1 MAEEIAELADDI
13 GFPVE
18 ALRAML
24 PRDNPF
30 VDRLVNMGYDE
41 ESANDVSF
49 IGDLRNVIILMR
61 SHGVSAKTAAS
72 LLRQTPELPF
82 EFDSPEEEQKEDD
95 DQENKENENET
106 ETNSS
111 SSSCDES
118 KEAKRARLDP
128 DYQLSSASDSSTTT
142 AGNSQEEDETDTE
155 TEEESWCPSRSTS
168 PEIISSS
175 EDN

>member
-1 MAEEIAELADDI
+1 
-13 GFPVE
+13 
-18 ALRAML
+18 
-24 PRDNPF
+24 
-30 VDRLVNMGYDE
+30 MGYDE

-82 EFDSPEEEQKEDD
+82 EFDSPEEEQEEDD

-111 SSSCDES
+111 SSSSSCDES
-118 KEAKRARLDP
+118 KEAKQARLDP
-128 DYQLSSASDSSTTT
+128 DYCPSIASTSSSTT
-142 AGNSQEEDETDTE
+142 AGPVRQL
-155 TEEESWCPSRSTS
+155 PSRRTRMIRTS
-168 PEIISSS
+168 LTQRPPKAGIQVGLPVPKFTARPKTTKL
-175 EDN
+175 